1 MSHAFCKFRNNV
13 SRNGP
18 LFPFPEIVNTALRL
32 TARRVKAGPIA
43 VISLKY
49 SWEEIEMKKTL
60 AMAVLS
66 ASAFASVAAAE
77 QSKVF
82 FLLPNTTTIR
92 FESRD
97 APFFVEAMKER
108 APGATVTVQNA
119 QGDPQ
124 QQQRQIED
132 AIAQGADLILLTS
145 ADANLVA
152 GGMAAAEAD
161 GVPIVLYDHDAIG
174 GKAEAHVV
182 FDSLSVGQAQ
192 GRRAAELIE
201 AMDKTP
207 VRVARVKGNQGEY
220 GTGQYEMGQDEFL
233 MPLVEAGKVEIV
245 CDQYTQNWD
254 PTLAQAFAEDCLTRN
269 GGDVDL
275 FLGMNDGTTGGS
287 VAALI
292 SQGYSPGEKI
302 VTGGQDATVE
312 ALRYI
317 AQGWQDNSVLKDL
330 RLEAN
335 AAADVAA
342 SILNGDGV
350 PAELINGNVNNE
362 YMDVPAVFLPVSSIT
377 ADSLGDVVSAGVWT
391 WEEICQGVEDTAVC
405 QQNQ

>member
-1 MSHAFCKFRNNV
+1 
-13 SRNGP
+13 
-18 LFPFPEIVNTALRL
+18 
-32 TARRVKAGPIA
+32 
-43 VISLKY
+43 
-49 SWEEIEMKKTL
+49 MKKTL
-60 AMAVLS
+60 ALAILS
-66 ASAFASVAAAE
+66 STALVSAALAADT
-77 QSKVF
+77 SKVF

-108 APGATVTVQNA
+108 APDATVTVQNA

-152 GGMAAAEAD
+152 GGLAAAEAD
-161 GVPIVLYDHDAIG
+161 GIPVILYDHDAIG

-192 GRRAAELIE
+192 GRRAVELIE
-201 AMDKTP
+201 AMGKSP
-207 VRVARVKGNQGEY
+207 VKVARVKGNQGEY
-220 GTGQYEMGQDEFL
+220 GTGQYEKGQDEFL
-233 MPLVEAGKVEIV
+233 MPLVDAGRVEIV
-245 CDQYTQNWD
+245 CDQYTRNWD

-292 SQGYSPGEKI
+292 SQGYAPGDKI

-330 RLEAN
+330 RLEAT

-342 SILNGDGV
+342 SILAGKGV
-350 PAELINGNVNNE
+350 PSELVNGSVNNE
-362 YMDVPAVFLPVSSIT
+362 YMDVPAVFLPVGNIT
-377 ADSLGDVVSAGVWT
+377 RDSLGDVVSAGIWT
-391 WEEICQGVEDTAVC
+391 WDEICQGAEETEVC
-405 QQNQ
+405 TQNR

>member
-1 MSHAFCKFRNNV
+1 MMRHFA
-13 SRNGP
+13 
-18 LFPFPEIVNTALRL
+18 TALL
-32 TARRVKAGPIA
+32 ATT
-43 VISLKY
+43 
-49 SWEEIEMKKTL
+49 TL
-60 AMAVLS
+60 ATTVQAQDS
-66 ASAFASVAAAE
+66 
-77 QSKVF
+77 SKVF

-97 APFFVEAMKER
+97 APFFVEALQQKL
-108 APGATVTVQNA
+108 PGANVTVQNA

-152 GGMAAAEAD
+152 GGLAAAEID
-161 GVPIVLYDHDAIG
+161 GIPVVLYDHDAIG

-182 FDSLSVGQAQ
+182 FDSLAVGQAQ
-192 GRRAAELIE
+192 GSRAAELID
-201 AMDKTP
+201 AMDKAP
-207 VRVARVKGNQGEY
+207 VKLARVKGNQGEF
-220 GTGQYEMGQDEFL
+220 GTGQYEKGQDEYL
-233 MPLVEAGKVEIV
+233 QPLIDSGKVEIV
-245 CDQYTQNWD
+245 CEQYTQNWD
-254 PTLAQAFAEDCLTRN
+254 PTLAQAFAEDCLTRT
-269 GGDVDL
+269 GGDVDI

-292 SQGYSPGEKI
+292 SQGYAPGEKI

-342 SILNGDGV
+342 SILAGNGV
-350 PAELINGNVNNE
+350 PQDMINGRVNNE
-362 YMDVPAVFLPVSSIT
+362 YMDVPAVFLPVNNIT
-377 ADSLGDVVSAGVWT
+377 QNNLGDAVTAGVWT
-391 WEEICQGVEDTAVC
+391 WDEICQGVEDTEIC
-405 QQNQ
+405 QSNQ